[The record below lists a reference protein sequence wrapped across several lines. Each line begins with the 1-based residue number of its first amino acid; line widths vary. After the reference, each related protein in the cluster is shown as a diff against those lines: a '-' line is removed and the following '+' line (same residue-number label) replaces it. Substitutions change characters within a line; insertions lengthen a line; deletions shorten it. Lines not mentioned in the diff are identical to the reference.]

1 MAPVQPQHWQGP
13 AQFIPASFLLVADK
27 GSDDRIVGFW
37 KVTFVAE
44 GNPDIPDGTPIDDG
58 LAQWHSDGTEI
69 MNSGLRPPVTGNFC
83 LGVWQKSGRSSYKLN
98 HFGLGWDANGDFTG
112 PARIAEEV
120 TVDHSGN
127 HYEGTFTIDQY
138 DPSGKLLAHVT
149 GHVTA
154 TRITVDTSGETFFEI
169 EI

>member
-1 MAPVQPQHWQGP
+1 
-13 AQFIPASFLLVADK
+13 
-27 GSDDRIVGFW
+27 
-37 KVTFVAE
+37 
-44 GNPDIPDGTPIDDG
+44 
-58 LAQWHSDGTEI
+58 
-69 MNSGLRPPVTGNFC
+69 VTGNFC

-98 HFGLGWDANGDFTG
+98 HFGLGWDANGDFIG

-120 TVDHSGN
+120 TVDRSGN

-154 TRITVDTSGETFFEI
+154 TRITVDMSGETFFEI